1 MTTFKIVPKFIPR
14 VENPLLSNKVV
25 GISGRIVF
33 GDVGAADTKHTCYVE
48 FHREITDGEETRIE
62 PFHGTNLEV
71 TQADTVAIMT
81 QATQHAAVAALATQY
96 GFELLPEN
104 QQ

>member
-1 MTTFKIVPKFIPR
+1 MKIFKIVPKYIPR
-14 VENPLLSNKVV
+14 VENSILSNKVV
-25 GISGRIVF
+25 GISGRIVW
-33 GDVGAADTKHTCYVE
+33 GDVGAADTKHSYYVE

-62 PFHGTNLEV
+62 IFHGTSLEV

-81 QATQHAAVAALATQY
+81 QATQYVAVTSLAAQY
-96 GFELLPEN
+96 GFELLHEN